1 MTGTMM
7 TEASANL
14 MNRKPEEHF
23 PDLPA
28 LIADARAQK
37 DRSTTADVDDAGILY
52 VPGRGGIVADLGRG
66 REVALGH
73 YARQQIGTLAGV
85 PIRVQ
90 DRLSPR
96 TLAQVLNETAPR
108 DHNGEE
114 ARQWL
119 LQDTD
124 EGPEA
129 RAVTSQKY
137 ERLWDADL
145 YGECAQWLPEGWEP
159 AYPELH
165 VLWEGA
171 TDSRAN
177 VQGNEKPALFR
188 SDRDSFAFFHG
199 PRNTEGED
207 FGGLRPGL
215 MAWNSEVGAAS
226 FGFRR
231 FYFRAMCCNFLI
243 WDASEIKERRSR
255 HTRQVTRIRA
265 QFSRELRRIA
275 QPMTTAELDCFARA
289 AAHPFESFER
299 NAATTMKN
307 AADRLYRMG
316 KVSVTQAQASRAIE
330 AATHERNSS
339 PDAGGAFLSSWDV
352 ANGLTWTA
360 KEQGYAKDRAALQVA
375 AGSVMAA
382 AQKGGA

>member
-1 MTGTMM
+1 MTTGTML
-7 TEASANL
+7 TEASSNL
-14 MNRKPEEHF
+14 MNRKPEEHY
-23 PDLPA
+23 PDLPT
-28 LIADARAQK
+28 LITDARAQK

-73 YARQQIGTLAGV
+73 YARQQLGTLSGV
-85 PIRVQ
+85 PVRVQ

-108 DHNGEE
+108 DHNGEN

-124 EGPEA
+124 EGQEA
-129 RAVTSQKY
+129 RAITSQKY

-145 YGECAQWLPEGWEP
+145 YAECAKWLPEGWEP

-171 TDSRAN
+171 TDSREN

-199 PRNTEGED
+199 PRADDGED

-215 MAWNSEVGAAS
+215 MAWNSEVGASS

-243 WDASEIKERRSR
+243 WDASEIKERRAR
-255 HTRQVTRIRA
+255 HTKQVTRIRA
-265 QFSRELRRIA
+265 MFSRELRRIA
-275 QPMTTAELDCFARA
+275 QPMTTAELDTFAKA
-289 AAHPFESFER
+289 AAHTFEPFERDSK
-299 NAATTMKN
+299 TTAKN
-307 AADRLYRMG
+307 AANKLYRLG
-316 KVSVTQAQASRAIE
+316 NVQVTQAQAVRALE
-330 AATHERNSS
+330 AASFEQHNGR
-339 PDAGGAFLSSWDV
+339 GGFLSSWDV

-360 KEQGYAKDRAALQVA
+360 KEQGYAKDRAALQTA
-375 AGSVMAA
+375 AGVVMAA
-382 AQKGGA
+382 AQ